1 MPCAFKKQ
9 VTNRYRCVFPSV
21 SRAKNRCKITKNCRI
36 AQLYINNIQF
46 SIFFLTFASVFYSE
60 KMLSK

>member
-1 MPCAFKKQ
+1 MPCAYKKQ
-9 VTNRYRCVFPSV
+9 VANRYRRVFPSV

>member
-9 VTNRYRCVFPSV
+9 VANRYRRVFPSV
-21 SRAKNRCKITKNCRI
+21 SLANYRCKITKICRRV
-36 AQLYINNIQF
+36 QLYINNIQF

>member
-1 MPCAFKKQ
+1 MPCVYKKQ
-9 VTNRYRCVFPSV
+9 VANRYRCVFPSV

-46 SIFFLTFASVFYSE
+46 SIFFLTFASVFIA
-60 KMLSK
+60 KRC

>member
-9 VTNRYRCVFPSV
+9 VANRYRCVFPSV
-21 SRAKNRCKITKNCRI
+21 SLAKNRCKITKNCRI

-46 SIFFLTFASVFYSE
+46 SIFFLTFASVF
-60 KMLSK
+60 L

>member
-9 VTNRYRCVFPSV
+9 V
-21 SRAKNRCKITKNCRI
+21 AKNRCKITKNCRI

-46 SIFFLTFASVFYSE
+46 SIFFLTFASVIYSE

>member
-9 VTNRYRCVFPSV
+9 VANRYRCVFPSV

-46 SIFFLTFASVFYSE
+46 SIFFLLLHLFFIA
-60 KMLSK
+60 KRC